1 MANEG
6 LLSLVIDNGSGITK
20 AGFSGDDAP
29 RAVFPTIVGKPKTPG
44 IMVGLDQK
52 DVYVGAEAN
61 DKRTVL
67 NISYPIKQGLIQDW
81 ESIEDIWFHTISTEL
96 KVPPDQHPI
105 LISEPPLNPKDKR
118 EKTTTTMFEE
128 FKVQG
133 LYLGIQAVLALFAC
147 GKTTGIVLDSGD
159 GITHAVPI
167 YEGYAIPHAIKPIR
181 LAGSDLT
188 NFLIK
193 LLAKR
198 GIVLNTP
205 SEIERAR
212 ELKEKY
218 CMVAQEYDQQ
228 TKDDENKA
236 IASLPDG
243 NMISS
248 FKDKSQKEI
257 VLGKERFTC
266 PELLFQPSIDVK
278 DENDKKSTFESKD
291 ERKQDDKPQ
300 DGIHKITHDAINSCD
315 NDIRKDLYKNIVL
328 SGGNTMFPGISDR
341 MTKEI
346 KALAPASM
354 QPMVVASAERKYMV
368 WVGGS
373 ILSSL
378 NTFNH
383 MFVTRAEYQEN
394 GPNIIHRKCF

>member
-1 MANEG
+1 MTEG
-6 LLSLVIDNGSGITK
+6 NSALVIDNGSGITK
-20 AGFSGDDAP
+20 AGFAGDDAP

-52 DVYVGAEAN
+52 DVYVGGEAN
-61 DKRTVL
+61 EKRTVL
-67 NISYPIKQGLIQDW
+67 NISYPIKQGVIQDW
-81 ESIEDIWFHTISTEL
+81 EGIEDVWFHTMSSEL
-96 KVPPDQHPI
+96 KVPPDQHSV
-105 LISEPPLNPKDKR
+105 LLSEPPLNPKDKR
-118 EKTTTTMFEE
+118 EKITTTMFEE

-133 LYLGIQAVLALFAC
+133 LFLGVQAVLALYAS

-167 YEGYAIPHAIKPIR
+167 YEGYAIPHAIKPIK

-198 GIVLNTP
+198 GILLNTP
-205 SEIERAR
+205 SEIEKAR

-218 CMVAQEYDQQ
+218 CSVAQEYDQQ
-228 TKDDENKA
+228 TKDDDNKTV
-236 IASLPDG
+236 ASLPDG
-243 NMISS
+243 NQISAI
-248 FKDKSQKEI
+248 KDKSQKEI
-257 VLGKERFTC
+257 ILGKERYTC

-278 DENDKKSTFESKD
+278 DESDKKSGYDKKKD
-291 ERKQDDKPQ
+291 DKKEDEKPQ
-300 DGIHKITHDAINSCD
+300 DGIHKITHDAINACD

-368 WVGGS
+368 WIGGS
-373 ILSSL
+373 ILASL
-378 NTFNH
+378 STFAH
-383 MFVTRAEYQEN
+383 MYIGRTDYQEA
-394 GPNIIHRKCF
+394 GPSIVHRKCF